1 VSETFD
7 SLILSTDSTLYWA
20 FWRTSLNVWD
30 KISKMKWLQYEN
42 YLFLKFSPIYLIESV
57 ANSSHVQIFS
67 RKKSNKIFD
76 VVFGDLK
83 EAI

>member
-1 VSETFD
+1 
-7 SLILSTDSTLYWA
+7 LILSTDSTLNWA

-57 ANSSHVQIFS
+57 ANSSHVQFFS

-83 EAI
+83 ETI